1 MKTLFLVSIL
11 GISGIAQLGYSQ
23 SFYATRR
30 DRNFLISV
38 GSGTANYYGE
48 MVNPGEFGTLKPN
61 IAIGAEYYMTNRI
74 SIRSELTWFQL
85 SGNDAQADDDR
96 VERNLSFTSN
106 NIELSVL
113 GAVNLS
119 PMGLRFYQRSK
130 LNLHA
135 FAGIGVLYFNPK
147 AEYQGQKYAL
157 QPLQTENKKYSR
169 VQPVIPLG
177 FGARIKLDPFF
188 NILVEAGY
196 RITFTDYLD
205 DASST
210 RYPDGSLLKSDL
222 ARALSDRRVE
232 IGTQPSNPTQVGK
245 RGNPEEN
252 DGYFITNI
260 TLQYYLPKMM
270 FAKYNKMY
278 NAKRKWYYKSP
289 GGKMKKP
296 KRR

>member
-1 MKTLFLVSIL
+1 MKRFTLLVFIAAF
-11 GISGIAQLGYSQ
+11 GIPLLGYSQ
-23 SFYATRR
+23 SFYALRR
-30 DRNFLISV
+30 DRNFLVSL

-61 IAIGAEYYMTNRI
+61 IAAGAEYYVSGRI
-74 SIRSELTWFQL
+74 SVRAELTWFQL
-85 SGNDAQADDDR
+85 SGNDAKADDDR
-96 VERNLSFTSN
+96 VERNLSFRSN
-106 NIELSVL
+106 NLELSML
-113 GAVNLS
+113 GAINLS

-147 AEYQGQKYAL
+147 AEYQGKWYAL

-169 VQPVIPLG
+169 IQPVIPFG
-177 FGARIKLDPFF
+177 FGARVKLDPFF

-210 RYPDGSLLKSDL
+210 RYVDGALLKSDIARTL
-222 ARALSDRRVE
+222 ADRRPE
-232 IGTQPSNPTQVGK
+232 IDTQPSRPTEVGK
-245 RGNPEEN
+245 RGNPAHN

-260 TLQYYLPKMM
+260 TLQYYIPTIM
-270 FAKYNKMY
+270 FSNYSKLYNS
-278 NAKRKWYYKSP
+278 KRKAYY
-289 GGKMKKP
+289 
-296 KRR
+296 RRPRRS